1 MDRFG
6 GGPVGLTTLATAVSE
21 ESDTLEDAVEP
32 FLLRCGLLTRTP
44 RGRVATTSA
53 YAHLGRP
60 LPPAGA
66 VVPPR
71 TPGAVPLFDDDGG
84 GPAT

>member
-1 MDRFG
+1 
-6 GGPVGLTTLATAVSE
+6 VGLTTLATAVAE
-21 ESDTLEDAVEP
+21 EPDTIEDAVEP
-32 FLLRCGLLTRTP
+32 FLLRCGLLQRTP
-44 RGRVATTSA
+44 RGRIATAGA

-71 TPGAVPLFDDDGG
+71 TPGAVSLFDDPDEHQTGS
-84 GPAT
+84 